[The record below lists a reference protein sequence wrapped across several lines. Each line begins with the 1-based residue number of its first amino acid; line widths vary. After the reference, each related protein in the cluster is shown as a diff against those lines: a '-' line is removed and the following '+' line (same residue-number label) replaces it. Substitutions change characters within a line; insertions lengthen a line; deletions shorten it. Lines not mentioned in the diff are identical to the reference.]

1 MVICIGLFIQEKLIY
16 LNYSL
21 YNLDAPANN
30 IPAPLPPLAAAPD
43 QPQDQEAF
51 AQPDAHPLP
60 PLAAAP
66 DQPQDQEAFAQPDDN
81 APMDVDKC
89 AVCYDAVAAGFCACN
104 HVALCEAHIQ
114 MAMAQENCK
123 SHTDIDR

>member
-30 IPAPLPPLAAAPD
+30 IPA
-43 QPQDQEAF
+43 
-51 AQPDAHPLP
+51 PLP